1 MVRMYETRMWVE
13 DIKKAGIK
21 KFTFDELKPF
31 GLDCHTFLAKA
42 KVAEL
47 IKNVGR
53 IPKKNP
59 ITKTTSIVVQWEINI

>member
-1 MVRMYETRMWVE
+1 MVRIFETRKWAE
-13 DIKKAGIK
+13 DLKNAGIK
-21 KFTFDELKPF
+21 KFTFDELRPY
-31 GLDCHTFLAKA
+31 GLDCQQYLAKA

-59 ITKTTSIVVQWEINI
+59 ITKTTSIVVQWELNI